1 MADEKAGGDKA
12 ADGAKA
18 GGGGKLGWV
27 ITAVVAG
34 GLGAAVPYF
43 LPANLLPGQGHAAE
57 VEDVAETPASPAA
70 VIKPAF
76 ILFGEV
82 VVNLDDG
89 RLNRY
94 LDVTITLQ
102 VNDHEK
108 EEIDAK
114 MKANEAVLKN
124 WLISFLSDQ
133 DLEDVRGTIGQN
145 RLRREIR
152 DQFNTMLFPDG
163 YDRIDQILFEKFA
176 IQ

>member
-1 MADEKAGGDKA
+1 MADEKAGGGKA
-12 ADGAKA
+12 AEGAKA
-18 GGGGKLGWV
+18 GGGGKIGWV

-43 LPANLLPGQGHAAE
+43 LPANLQPGQGHAAE
-57 VEDVAETPASPAA
+57 VVDIAEHASPA
-70 VIKPAF
+70 VEIKPAF
-76 ILFGEV
+76 VPFGEV

-102 VNDHEK
+102 VNEHEK
-108 EEIDAK
+108 DDISTK
-114 MKANEAVLKN
+114 VKANEAVLKN

-133 DLEDVRGTIGQN
+133 DMEDIRGAIGQN

-152 DQFNTMLFPDG
+152 DQFNTLLFPDG
-163 YDRIDQILFEKFA
+163 RDRINQILFEKFA
-176 IQ
+176 VQ

>member
-1 MADEKAGGDKA
+1 MADEKAAGDA
-12 ADGAKA
+12 GKA

-43 LPANLLPGQGHAAE
+43 LPSNLQPVQGHAAE
-57 VEDVAETPASPAA
+57 VEKVAAEPASPAA

-76 ILFGEV
+76 IPFGEV

-102 VNDHEK
+102 VSEHEK
-108 EEIDAK
+108 DDITAK
-114 MKANEAVLKN
+114 MKENEAVLKN
-124 WLISFLSDQ
+124 WLISYLSDQ
-133 DLEDVRGTIGQN
+133 DMEDIRGAIGQN

-152 DQFNTMLFPDG
+152 DQFNTLLFPDG
-163 YDRIDQILFEKFA
+163 HDRINQILFEKFA
-176 IQ
+176 VQ